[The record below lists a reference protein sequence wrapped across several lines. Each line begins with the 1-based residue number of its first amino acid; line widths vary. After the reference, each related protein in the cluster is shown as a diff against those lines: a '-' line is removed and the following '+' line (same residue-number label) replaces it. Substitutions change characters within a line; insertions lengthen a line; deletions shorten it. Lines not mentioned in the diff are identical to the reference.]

1 MFKKRKDCEMS
12 ERLILCVMA
21 IGVARV
27 TGDCGRPPR
36 LNNGSP
42 TDAFLAMSSFP
53 SGTKVTYKC
62 YSGYT
67 FTSGSRRFST
77 CKPDST
83 WTTLRS
89 TCEKISCG
97 NPGEIQDG
105 YYEASDVT
113 FGSKATFYCDPGYQ
127 LVGKPYR
134 LCTAFGW
141 GGQVPTCD
149 RTSWLVGHIGFVKL
163 PVGMA
168 RSQRVTLSTVLIL
181 HLFTM
186 GKFHRYP
193 LEITGI
199 MEWSQNIH
207 VMLNM
212 H

>member
-127 LVGKPYR
+127 LVGRPYR
-134 LCTAFGW
+134 LCKASGW
-141 GGQVPTCD
+141 DGQVPTCD
-149 RTSWLVGHIGFVKL
+149 LVNCADPPSIHNGKVSSLPFGDNWNYGMVAKYSCNAEYALIGVKEL
-163 PVGMA
+163 TCTANGQWDKNPPECKGA
-168 RSQRVTLSTVLIL
+168 
-181 HLFTM
+181 
-186 GKFHRYP
+186 
-193 LEITGI
+193 
-199 MEWSQNIH
+199 
-207 VMLNM
+207 
-212 H
+212 